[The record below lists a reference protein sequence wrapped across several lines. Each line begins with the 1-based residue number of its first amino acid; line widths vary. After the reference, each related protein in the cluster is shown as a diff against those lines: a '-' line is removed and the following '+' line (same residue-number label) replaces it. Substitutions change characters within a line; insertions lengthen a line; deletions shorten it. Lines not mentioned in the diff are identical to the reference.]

1 MTGCVAIDGAA
12 TGAALVAS
20 KDPVEQAAAVAARA
34 LAAAAG
40 EPTDDAILRR
50 CRAAAKRSLAP
61 AVGIQV
67 LALLALATPARAQYV
82 QIDSF
87 EVTPFVGIRLGGT
100 FDVRAEEPSQIQATW
115 KDASSYGLSAGV
127 RFDDF
132 SMIEFRWT
140 RSTSTLRFDAP
151 FALLGASLGDV
162 TLNQFHADFTREF
175 VIPEVKGLRS
185 FLTGSVG
192 ATHVAAAHD
201 GFTRFSF
208 GFGAGLKQFL
218 GSRFA
223 IRAEAKWLPIL
234 IEPEVGG
241 WACGTV
247 GVGGCLVVLTGS
259 LTQQFEL
266 SIGPVVR
273 F

>member
-1 MTGCVAIDGAA
+1 MPLGCLHRLRSNG
-12 TGAALVAS
+12 
-20 KDPVEQAAAVAARA
+20 PAAR
-34 LAAAAG
+34 L
-40 EPTDDAILRR
+40 TLH
-50 CRAAAKRSLAP
+50 
-61 AVGIQV
+61 VV
-67 LALLALATPARAQYV
+67 LACLAFATPARAQYV

-87 EVTPFVGIRLGGT
+87 EVTPVVGIRFGGT
-100 FDVRAEEPSQIQATW
+100 FDVRAEQPPQTQATW

-132 SMIEFRWT
+132 SLVEFRWT

-151 FALLGASLGDV
+151 LGALGASLGDV

-175 VIPEVKGLRS
+175 VVPEVKGLRS

-192 ATHVAAAHD
+192 ATHVAAAND

-234 IEPEVGG
+234 VDPEVGAF
-241 WACGTV
+241 ACGTV
-247 GVGGCLVVLTGS
+247 GIGGCLVVLNGE

-266 SIGPVVR
+266 SIGPVFR

>member
-1 MTGCVAIDGAA
+1 M
-12 TGAALVAS
+12 
-20 KDPVEQAAAVAARA
+20 ARA
-34 LAAAAG
+34 NVDRLTSG
-40 EPTDDAILRR
+40 LTL
-50 CRAAAKRSLAP
+50 L
-61 AVGIQV
+61 V
-67 LALLALATPARAQYV
+67 LLAFAAPARAQYV

-87 EVTPFVGIRLGGT
+87 EVTPFIGLRFGGT
-100 FDVRAEEPSQIQATW
+100 FDIQTEQPSQTQANW

-127 RFDDF
+127 RFDGL
-132 SMIEFRWT
+132 SLIEFRWT

-151 FALLGASLGDV
+151 LALVGVALGDV
-162 TLNQFHADFTREF
+162 TLDQFHADFTREF

-192 ATHVAAAHD
+192 ATHIASARD

-208 GFGAGLKQFL
+208 GFGAGLKQSL

-234 IEPEVGG
+234 IDPEVGA
-241 WACGTV
+241 WACGTA
-247 GVGGCLVVLTGS
+247 GVGGCLVVLTGP
-259 LTQQFEL
+259 LTQQFEF
-266 SIGPVVR
+266 SVGPVLR